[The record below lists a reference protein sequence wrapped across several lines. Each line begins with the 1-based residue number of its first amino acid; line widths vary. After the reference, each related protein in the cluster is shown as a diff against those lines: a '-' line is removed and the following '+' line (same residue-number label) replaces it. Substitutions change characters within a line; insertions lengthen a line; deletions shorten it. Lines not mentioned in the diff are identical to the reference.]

1 MSDSERQDSIQNG
14 QSAWDGNALYPL
26 VALKNVVVFP
36 HNSHALVIGRE
47 KMVRAIEEAMMQP
60 DHMLIAVTQ
69 RSTEIADPQVQDIFH
84 VGTLIEVSSVQRQQD
99 GTIQALVRGIQRVK
113 ITELLDD
120 DEPFLHTRVSTQPEP
135 YHKGPQSDALIRYA
149 TNLFERYAQLNRRF
163 SAEDINS
170 IVALKTL
177 PRLSDTLGAHVIT
190 DVQQQ
195 QDLLETFDPMER
207 LNKICVILGNEI
219 EILELETTIRS
230 RVRSQVDRSQ
240 KEFYLREQLRAIQ
253 EELGMETSSEADELR
268 VKLKEKA
275 LPTDVAVKLRKEI
288 DRLERTPA
296 QSAEITV
303 VRSYIDWILALP
315 WNERTEDRF
324 DLVETRRI
332 LDADHYGLEAMKE
345 RIIEFLAVRQLR
357 QQLLKRQEKGGKGGQ
372 GRRAIKGEGQGQILC
387 LIGPPG
393 VGKTSLGESIAHALG
408 RKFARIS
415 LGGVHDEA
423 EIRGHRRTYV
433 GALPGRIIQ
442 SMKTV
447 GVRNPVFL
455 LDEIDKLSSEYHG
468 DPAAALLEVLD
479 PQQNS
484 TFTDHYIEVPFDLS
498 EVFFICTGN
507 VKYQIPRPLADR
519 MDIIELSGYILEEK
533 VNIGLRHLLPK
544 VLNEHGLTPEQ
555 LKIPQ
560 IAMQHIVTDYTRE
573 AGVRNLERQLA
584 TISRKV
590 ARRVLAKP
598 TTRLRLTAHSLEQYL
613 GAPRYSS
620 APPIQRSQVGA
631 AMGLAVTENGGML
644 LSVEVVTMVGKGEL
658 LITGQLGEVMHESAR
673 AALSYIRTR
682 AEELQIDPNF
692 QDNSDLHIHL
702 PENALPKDGPS
713 AGITIATAIISALT
727 RRPVRSNLAMTGE
740 ITLLGSVL
748 GVGGLKEKVLAAQ
761 QANITHLIV
770 PAENKNDLAEI
781 PAKIRQSLQFTLVD
795 NMDQVV
801 EAALLEASPLEE
813 QDAYV
818 RPPLRLDERLP
829 SLREQREARD
839 TNNRRSGIIANEQWE
854 QDGIDPL
861 AFMIPP
867 VEQHT
872 HDAPQAHAKRDN
884 EQK

>member
-1 MSDSERQDSIQNG
+1 MNDAEHQDIVQNVQRAQDENG
-14 QSAWDGNALYPL
+14 VYPL

-47 KMVRAIEEAMMQP
+47 KMVRATEEAMMQP
-60 DHMLIAVTQ
+60 EHTMVVVMQ
-69 RSTEIADPQVQDIFH
+69 HSTEIADPQMQDLFQ
-84 VGTLIEVSSVQRQQD
+84 VGTLIEVSSIKRQQD
-99 GTIQALVRGIQRVK
+99 GTIQALVRGIQRVR

-120 DEPFLHTRVSTQPEP
+120 EPFLHARVSTQIEP
-135 YHKGPQSDALIRYA
+135 QHKGPQADALIRYA

-163 SAEDINS
+163 STEDINS
-170 IVALKTL
+170 IIVLKTL

-195 QDLLETFDPMER
+195 QDLLETFDPLER

-219 EILELETTIRS
+219 EILELEGTIRS
-230 RVRSQVDRSQ
+230 RIHSQVDRSQ

-253 EELGMETSSEADELR
+253 EELGMDISSETDELR
-268 VKLKEKA
+268 AKLKEKV
-275 LPTDVAVKLRKEI
+275 LPSEVAVKVRKEI

-303 VRSYIDWILALP
+303 LRSYIDWMLALP

-324 DLVETRRI
+324 DLLETRRI
-332 LDADHYGLEAMKE
+332 LDADHYGLEVIKE

-357 QQLLKRQEKGGKGGQ
+357 QQLLKRQQQRGISGPATKSES
-372 GRRAIKGEGQGQILC
+372 QGQILC
-387 LIGPPG
+387 FIGPPG
-393 VGKTSLGESIAHALG
+393 VGKTSLGQSIAHALG

-455 LDEIDKLSSEYHG
+455 LDEIDKLSSEYRG
-468 DPAAALLEVLD
+468 DPASALLEVLD

-519 MDIIELSGYILEEK
+519 MDIIELPGYILDEK
-533 VNIGLRHLLPK
+533 VNIGLRYILPK

-560 IAMQHIVTDYTRE
+560 AVMQHIVTDYTRE
-573 AGVRNLERQLA
+573 AGVRNFERQLA
-584 TISRKV
+584 TISRKA
-590 ARRVLAKP
+590 ARRVLEKP
-598 TTRLRLTAHSLEQYL
+598 NTRLRLTTHSLEQYL

-620 APPIQRSQVGA
+620 APPVQRSQIGA
-631 AMGLAVTENGGML
+631 AMGLGVTENGGML
-644 LSVEVVTMVGKGEL
+644 LSVEVVTMIGKGDL
-658 LITGQLGEVMHESAR
+658 LITGQLGDVMHESAR

-682 AEELQIDPNF
+682 ADELHIDPNF
-692 QDNSDLHIHL
+692 QENSDLHIHL

-748 GVGGLKEKVLAAQ
+748 GIGGLKEKVLAAH
-761 QANITHLIV
+761 QANITQLIV

-781 PAKIRQSLQFTLVD
+781 PAKIRRSMHFILVD
-795 NMDQVV
+795 NMDQVI
-801 EAALLEASPLEE
+801 ATALLDAPLPEE
-813 QDAYV
+813 QETSTQ
-818 RPPLRLDERLP
+818 PPLRLEEYYETQNP
-829 SLREQREARD
+829 HNTTS
-839 TNNRRSGIIANEQWE
+839 RRSSIIANEQWE
-854 QDGIDPL
+854 QDGIDP
-861 AFMIPP
+861 FMIPP
-867 VEQHT
+867 MEQHS
-872 HDAPQAHAKRDN
+872 HDAPQANAKHDN
-884 EQK
+884 I